1 MRDANIV
8 TLYKDKVY
16 RSDNNNY
23 RGISF
28 LRTVE
33 NLLLKSY

>member
-16 RSDNNNY
+16 RSDSNNY
-23 RGISF
+23 CGIPL